1 MIACSLQCLA
11 VTFISATCLH
21 VHARSLP
28 SCAIATACMWL
39 VTTVHKTYLRMILLR
54 SFATIL
60 LHSGQAEV
68 ASATAADVSFAF
80 MQGTVAITSPVA
92 GFLTCSKVTP
102 SHAFAVLAT
111 GTTQHASNDCQL
123 MGEEQV

>member
-1 MIACSLQCLA
+1 
-11 VTFISATCLH
+11 
-21 VHARSLP
+21 
-28 SCAIATACMWL
+28 
-39 VTTVHKTYLRMILLR
+39 MILLR

-80 MQGTVAITSPVA
+80 MQGTVAIISPVA
-92 GFLTCSKVTP
+92 GFLTCSKDTA
-102 SHAFAVLAT
+102 SHAFSLLAT
-111 GTTQHASNDCQL
+111 TQPASSECQL